1 MPTKNYLNPTYM
13 TLELNDHHFSIS
25 LQNCIF
31 LFMLYTEENYV
42 GERNNEKKGPGLEE

>member
-1 MPTKNYLNPTYM
+1 M
-13 TLELNDHHFSIS
+13 TLELNDHHFIIS

-42 GERNNEKKGPGLEE
+42 GERNNEKEGV